1 MAGTYI
7 EIGYGAGGG
16 GSSGPDAFTH
26 SVATAGSLPVVG
38 DEDGQL
44 IYVRDTESIYAWDG
58 TGLVWEQ
65 ILNGLADVSG
75 PGGATDNRFARFDG
89 ATGKLIQSS
98 VVNCDDTG
106 NVSGV
111 QDLDMAGTLNTAL
124 TADRVM
130 VTTTGGVVTV
140 AGALT
145 PTGLVRA
152 NASGIP
158 ETVAGATMD
167 ASANASFN
175 SVSVVLPMVMPNL
188 TTVARDALTPA
199 QGMVIYNTTVDL
211 FQGYSAGAWVNLHG
225 WGA

>member
-16 GSSGPDAFTH
+16 GSSGPAAFTH
-26 SVATAGSLPVVG
+26 SVATAAALPAVG

-58 TGLVWEQ
+58 VGLVWEQ

-75 PGGATDNRFARFDG
+75 PGSAVDNHLVRFDG
-89 ATGKLIQSS
+89 ASGKLIQSS
-98 VVNCDDTG
+98 PLACDDSG

-111 QDLDMAGTLNTAL
+111 QDIDINGTINTAL
-124 TADRVM
+124 AADRVLA
-130 VTTTGGVVTV
+130 TTTGGNVI
-140 AGALT
+140 ALPAMT
-145 PTGLVRA
+145 TGTMLRVNATGLPESVA
-152 NASGIP
+152 TATLDASG
-158 ETVAGATMD
+158 
-167 ASANASFN
+167 NADFT
-175 SVSVVLPMVMPNL
+175 SVTSIGIMRNL
-188 TTVARDALTPA
+188 TTVQRDALTA
-199 QGMVIYNTTVDL
+199 VQGMIIYNTTVDL